1 MDKIQTTD
9 CHIVTQSPALKGNQF
24 TYDIVTFL
32 GSLWFTVNWKK
43 RKLVEEEIKRGKRN
57 WNEKFCLQFNLTI
70 YYFLSLSVQAYKP
83 SVQQIFSSV
92 TAGSTRTVCHESGLT
107 ADQLLRFSF
116 SSYFWWR
123 MAECGLNTLYQ
134 LLALVNPL
142 TPIVERKSA
151 RMSNIT
157 KDGLTRSVTGCFIAV
172 PIWQQ
177 WASKG

>member
-1 MDKIQTTD
+1 
-9 CHIVTQSPALKGNQF
+9 
-24 TYDIVTFL
+24 
-32 GSLWFTVNWKK
+32 
-43 RKLVEEEIKRGKRN
+43 
-57 WNEKFCLQFNLTI
+57 
-70 YYFLSLSVQAYKP
+70 
-83 SVQQIFSSV
+83 
-92 TAGSTRTVCHESGLT
+92 
-107 ADQLLRFSF
+107 
-116 SSYFWWR
+116 